1 MEKTELTPQQRENLK
16 NQLLR
21 RIGKM
26 DDAALLQLE
35 LVTRRPLDRPH
46 PPAESVLKV
55 EPEKAAAPPIVEAN
69 VGETGVSEAATAAD
83 KDAHPAA
90 DANMNRRQAIT
101 LGVTGILGLIAA
113 STGIGLGKSRRET
126 AALRAE
132 GEEQAAQ
139 AEDVR
144 EELQRKLDDLTL
156 QFSSLRDDEF
166 DASLRYTLN
175 LIKSEL
181 GELTALSDS
190 LVEKRDASAA
200 VIDSYQADLLPN
212 AQKSVA
218 RLQELTNHVQD
229 LKNVP
234 YVEEAKEVFF
244 FMLDHRDLKSYF
256 DFFKAYQTQI
266 PALAEYI
273 DFIPSLLQANL
284 EAVAALSP
292 WLATETG
299 IDAQLLQPLENDMF
313 HAFDAANRQ
322 AKSVQQLAEGK
333 LTTTVEQFLEKRD
346 QFYSALDEQN

>member
-35 LVTRRPLDRPH
+35 QATRRPLDRPR
-46 PPAESVLKV
+46 PAAESTQKV
-55 EPEKAAAPPIVEAN
+55 EPEKLAADIAAAP
-69 VGETGVSEAATAAD
+69 TTAAEGE
-83 KDAHPAA
+83 AQPSA
-90 DANMNRRQAIT
+90 DPNINRRQAIT

-113 STGIGLGKSRRET
+113 STGIGWGKSRRE
-126 AALRAE
+126 ADALRAE
-132 GEEQAAQ
+132 GEEQSAQ
-139 AEDVR
+139 AEELR
-144 EELQRKLDDLTL
+144 EELQSQLDDLIL
-156 QFSSLRDDEF
+156 QFNNLRDDEF
-166 DASLRYTLN
+166 DASLRYTLD

-200 VIDSYQADLLPN
+200 VIDTFQTDLLPR

-218 RLQELTNHVQD
+218 RLAELTKHVQD

-244 FMLDHRDLKSYF
+244 YMLDHRDLKSYF
-256 DFFKAYQTQI
+256 EFFKAYQTQI

-273 DFIPSLLQANL
+273 DFIPSLLKANR

-299 IDAQLLQPLENDMF
+299 IDAQLLQPLENEMLR
-313 HAFDAANRQ
+313 AFDSTNRQ
-322 AKSVQQLAEGK
+322 AKAVQQLAEGK
-333 LTTTVEQFLEKRD
+333 LTTTIEQFLEKRD
-346 QFYSALDEQN
+346 QFYSALDEQS